1 MGCGNWDCYVRV
13 FVSKMRL
20 IIYIFIIL
28 FFSTKSFSI
37 ILEKDY
43 ADIFIKYN
51 LADDYNLKNITTIC
65 FEKHKDNEAGIFR
78 NDKNEEFLEF
88 KDEQGFLSC
97 TYDEILKIIKPIPVV
112 NSLQQQPLEKF
123 ILENEITITKGLNQE
138 KFTFVFND
146 KEYIQYKN
154 NEEILRDGWRWGK
167 IGKPLRVFMN
177 GEKTTWKVSV
187 DQMALTIKVGKEKA
201 VPYFLTY
208 ENKQVA
214 QKKRDDLIAKQK
226 AEKEKIRKEKIE
238 KERLAKLNELK
249 KSKLTKLD
257 NIVNDNQENYNKL
270 FEIISIKTKMQK
282 NTDELNSVLNQ
293 YEKTI
298 NEIKIE
304 ISNFNNFENLENYK
318 ISNDFIDPLDKILK
332 LSENNL
338 DVLNSEYET
347 FKIEEEKRLAEEE
360 RKRIEEE
367 KRLAEEE
374 RKRVEEE
381 QRIAAE
387 KEKKYLS
394 EYSSTIDGFQDLK
407 FGMSYDNLIGGN
419 CGFDNSEYE
428 TTFFLTAMELSP
440 AGKAILSTMNAN
452 KILLSWNNC
461 NKVLGGYPRHLL
473 GFDKLDRLTSV
484 VLFNVKKFNFLN
496 ENAQDRFDQVIDQLD
511 KKYAYWLPNDFSE
524 KQIDLWRKD
533 YNGKVKPAL
542 VYAFA
547 KGEVASILTKDAQTG
562 EHILSVGYYSLN
574 SKFKENFINV
584 LQQYKAE
591 TTGSGL

>member
-1 MGCGNWDCYVRV
+1 
-13 FVSKMRL
+13 MRL

-78 NDKNEEFLEF
+78 NDKNEEFLKL

-112 NSLQQQPLEKF
+112 NSLQQKPLEKF

-187 DQMALTIKVGKEKA
+187 DQMALTIKVGEKNA

-298 NEIKIE
+298 NEIRIE

-419 CGFDNSEYE
+419 CNFNNSEYE

-452 KILLSWNNC
+452 KILLSGNNC
-461 NKVLGGYPRHLL
+461 NKVLGGYPTHLL

-584 LQQYKAE
+584 LQRYTAE
-591 TTGSGL
+591 STGSGL

>member
-78 NDKNEEFLEF
+78 NDKNEEFLKL

-112 NSLQQQPLEKF
+112 NSLQQKPLEKF

-387 KEKKYLS
+387 KEKKYLIEYSNVIDGYQNLKFGTHINDLHGGRCNFNNS
-394 EYSSTIDGFQDLK
+394 EYS
-407 FGMSYDNLIGGN
+407 
-419 CGFDNSEYE
+419 
-428 TTFFLTAMELSP
+428 TTMFLTAMEFSP
-440 AGKAILSTMNAN
+440 SGLAILSTMNAN
-452 KILLSWNNC
+452 KILLSENNC
-461 NKVLGGYPRHLL
+461 NKVLGGYPTHLL

-533 YNGKVKPAL
+533 YNDEVKPAL

-547 KGEVASILTKDAQTG
+547 KGEVASIVTKDAQTG

>member
-1 MGCGNWDCYVRV
+1 M
-13 FVSKMRL
+13 
-20 IIYIFIIL
+20 
-28 FFSTKSFSI
+28 
-37 ILEKDY
+37 
-43 ADIFIKYN
+43 IK
-51 LADDYNLKNITTIC
+51 
-65 FEKHKDNEAGIFR
+65 
-78 NDKNEEFLEF
+78 
-88 KDEQGFLSC
+88 
-97 TYDEILKIIKPIPVV
+97 KP
-112 NSLQQQPLEKF
+112 
-123 ILENEITITKGLNQE
+123 TITVITVCLN
-138 KFTFVFND
+138 
-146 KEYIQYKN
+146 
-154 NEEILRDGWRWGK
+154 
-167 IGKPLRVFMN
+167 
-177 GEKTTWKVSV
+177 SV
-187 DQMALTIKVGKEKA
+187 NTITE
-201 VPYFLTY
+201 T
-208 ENKQVA
+208 
-214 QKKRDDLIAKQK
+214 
-226 AEKEKIRKEKIE
+226 
-238 KERLAKLNELK
+238 
-249 KSKLTKLD
+249 
-257 NIVNDNQENYNKL
+257 
-270 FEIISIKTKMQK
+270 
-282 NTDELNSVLNQ
+282 LNSVLNQ

-298 NEIKIE
+298 NEIRIE

-419 CGFDNSEYE
+419 CGFDNSEYS
-428 TTFFLTAMELSP
+428 TTMF
-440 AGKAILSTMNAN
+440 AGRAFRKAILSTMNAN
-452 KILLSWNNC
+452 KILLSENNC
-461 NKVLGGYPRHLL
+461 NKVLGGYPTHLL

-484 VLFNVKKFNFLN
+484 VLFDVKKFNFLN

-533 YNGKVKPAL
+533 YNDEVKPAL

-547 KGEVASILTKDAQTG
+547 KGEVASIVTKDAQTG

-584 LQQYKAE
+584 LQRYNAE